1 MSKPL
6 HSCQFGAAFVLLR
19 ALRCLC
25 ALYPESQ
32 LSLQGR
38 GRVWDV
44 FSATAA
50 PFCGSWVTAGVD
62 SGFLVLDTQLIAQD
76 VFMIPGCALVLLHR
90 PGQPLCPV
98 ALQGQEGAE
107 NSLG

>member
-1 MSKPL
+1 M
-6 HSCQFGAAFVLLR
+6 
-19 ALRCLC
+19 
-25 ALYPESQ
+25 
-32 LSLQGR
+32 
-38 GRVWDV
+38 

-50 PFCGSWVTAGVD
+50 HFCGSWVTAGAD
-62 SGFLVLDTQLIAQD
+62 SGLLVLDTQLIAQE

-98 ALQGQEGAE
+98 APQGQEGAV